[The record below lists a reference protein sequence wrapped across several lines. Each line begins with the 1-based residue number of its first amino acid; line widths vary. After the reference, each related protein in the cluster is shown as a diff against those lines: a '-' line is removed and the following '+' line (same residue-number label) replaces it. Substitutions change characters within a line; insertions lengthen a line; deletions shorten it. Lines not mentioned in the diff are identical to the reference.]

1 MRLPF
6 YIAVVVALLTGLLL
20 NVGFNFDSLLLYFAL
35 LIALLISLL
44 IIAGY
49 VGYWL
54 WREGAPGR
62 AILVVAIVAFSWQVY
77 EGIYPPDSFYKKE
90 FGRLTGVPFPASGE
104 IRFSDA
110 SYPDFFG
117 DYTSCALF
125 TVSDADYRELRQAI
139 AKKQKH
145 DAKGIGSDCLTQL
158 ENYYGKPL
166 TLEAQTWFEKEGGYF
181 WKWGLLNDGKLVM
194 YYFNS
199 W

>member
-6 YIAVVVALLTGLLL
+6 YIAVVVALLTGLLV
-20 NVGFNFDSLLLYFAL
+20 NIGFNLDSLPVYFAL
-35 LIALLISLL
+35 LITLLISLL

-54 WREGAPGR
+54 WRKGAPGR
-62 AILVVAIVAFSWQVY
+62 AILLVAIAAFCWQVY
-77 EGIYPPDSFYKKE
+77 EGIYPPDSFYKEE
-90 FGRLTGVPFPASGE
+90 FARLTGVPFPASGE

-125 TVSDADYRELRQAI
+125 TVSDADYATLKQGI
-139 AKKQKH
+139 TKKQKH
-145 DAKGIGSDCLTQL
+145 NPEDIVSDCLTQL

-166 TLEAQTWFEKEGGYF
+166 TLVAQTWFEEEGGNF
-181 WKWGLLNDGKLVM
+181 WKWGLLNDGKSVM